1 MSDLKINEP
10 LDFKL
15 LKDHSTTETDMTDNI
30 SSNNHLIALEVNK
43 GNIMHHK
50 YNYKS
55 GDTDDMDFLQFLQR

>member
-50 YNYKS
+50 YNYKVW
-55 GDTDDMDFLQFLQR
+55 